1 MTFEVL
7 EARYLSLRSW
17 LWGCVLP
24 GALCVFGLLMV
35 LGYGTNDITQLNHNA
50 VIIGFFGLY
59 IVLVRGGHLLMIR
72 SLHFDLKRKYQAE
85 YYERLAALP
94 PSLRSYNIGFTLAR
108 IKRDLLS

>member
-50 VIIGFFGLY
+50 VIIGFFGLFWRLCPRLY
-59 IVLVRGGHLLMIR
+59 GLII
-72 SLHFDLKRKYQAE
+72 SDL
-85 YYERLAALP
+85 P
-94 PSLRSYNIGFTLAR
+94 WHG
-108 IKRDLLS
+108 